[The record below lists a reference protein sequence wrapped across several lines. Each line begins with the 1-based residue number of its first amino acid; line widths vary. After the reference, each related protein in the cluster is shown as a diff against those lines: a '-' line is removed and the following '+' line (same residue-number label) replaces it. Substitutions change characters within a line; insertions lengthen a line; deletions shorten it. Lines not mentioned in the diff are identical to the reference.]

1 MEDPL
6 TLHALQP
13 AHRCMFY
20 DRPVWC
26 PALPNALIKEFGK
39 KWEVPDRTPASRGMY
54 VFCVRISL
62 PALCL
67 LT

>member
-39 KWEVPDRTPASRGMY
+39 KWEVPDRTPASRGM
-54 VFCVRISL
+54 
-62 PALCL
+62 
-67 LT
+67 